1 MPLPPPPQS
10 NYAQDLSETINAH
23 WDQPVP
29 TSEGMIFG
37 DSYAGFAMR
46 MNRQYLPGELTRFTG
61 GISPLHIYDAVTT
74 GDWDLIIDD
83 AIITL
88 GSIASDYLNDTFYNT
103 SNRDYLNRKHLAS
116 EESVVQ
122 DLYGAENGWRY
133 NHKLED
139 RGYLSFYHP
148 EQAYGETLL
157 APRNSHKVGD
167 LDTFRLP
174 FFENPKISESRSA
187 VYANHTL
194 VNQNEPYRLWT
205 NSKPLSL
212 DVTFSI
218 TLPHLIQFAQD
229 HMRTTYSY
237 VMKGEDFKTELFKSI
252 QKVADITKNLPE
264 GVEVEDFNKDL
275 LSNSSEFLF
284 DYSIDRYGVTAK
296 ILEGMLLEVNQPDS
310 HSNVRHHLITYV
322 MYLINLI
329 KSSVIGSSNITNS
342 QEYRDDLSRRADAS
356 KSYNESVQAERDAD
370 MEYQE
375 YLDPYDFTDPAETS
389 LWLEDVPTVPT
400 GGLTTKY
407 IPPPIIFLTYG
418 GIYDNDPF
426 IATKYSIEF
435 DGKEGYDEL
444 SLIPRHIK
452 IKLTLESSERHSQSV
467 PNRGLSKLFRSPYS
481 G

>member
-1 MPLPPPPQS
+1 MPLPPPT
-10 NYAQDLSETINAH
+10 NYAQDLSKTINAH

-61 GISPLHIYDAVTT
+61 GLSPLHIYDAVTT

-103 SNRDYLNRKHLAS
+103 SNRDYLNRKHLAGK
-116 EESVVQ
+116 ESVVQ
-122 DLYGAENGWRY
+122 DLYGADNGWRY

-157 APRNSHKVGD
+157 DPWDSHKVGN

-229 HMRTTYSY
+229 HMRTTYNY
-237 VMKGEDFKTELFKSI
+237 ILKGEEFKTELFKSI
-252 QKVADITKNLPE
+252 QKVADVTKNLPD

-275 LSNSSEFLF
+275 LSNSNEFLF
-284 DYSIDRYGVTAK
+284 DYKMDRYGVTAK

-342 QEYRDDLSRRADAS
+342 QEYRADVSAMANS
-356 KSYNESVQAERDAD
+356 ANSANNVATGKFDPLYTPPANKSVWIE
-370 MEYQE
+370 
-375 YLDPYDFTDPAETS
+375 P
-389 LWLEDVPTVPT
+389 VPTVPT